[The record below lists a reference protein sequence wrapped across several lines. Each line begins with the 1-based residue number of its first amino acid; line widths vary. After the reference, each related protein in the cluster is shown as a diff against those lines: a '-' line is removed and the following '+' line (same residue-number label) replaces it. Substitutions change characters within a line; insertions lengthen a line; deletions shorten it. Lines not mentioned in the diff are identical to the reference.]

1 MIKRISVV
9 IPTYNRKNYL
19 SRLLAQLKKQVLSNV
34 EMSIIA
40 VVDGSTDGT
49 LEMLESEF
57 PEVSVVHGNGHW
69 WWTKSINEGCKFAL
83 KKESHAL
90 LLMNDH
96 AEIHE
101 KYMET
106 LLNGAEQQPGAIIGS
121 LNISRTIPHKI
132 YFSGVKH
139 IIWWKAKSV
148 RHHNIF
154 SPHENHLTGLH
165 PSILL
170 MGRGMLIPAPVFKK
184 IGFFDEKS
192 FPQYQADLDFVL
204 TAHENNIKT
213 FISWDSI
220 VYSHLELTGKGV
232 TYKKQS
238 FFAFLKSFFQEN
250 SIIIADQA
258 GDFKK
263 EILNIIRGNHPGY
276 YKTLTEKAHQIA
288 FKKYSFEV
296 NRIRIERNLNR
307 FL

>member
-1 MIKRISVV
+1 MKHSINKLTVI

-19 SRLLAQLKKQVLSNV
+19 SRLLAQLQNQVLRKV

-40 VVDGSTDGT
+40 VVDGSSDGT

-57 PEVSVVHGNGHW
+57 PEVSILQGNGHW

-83 KKESHAL
+83 KNKSDTV
-90 LLMNDH
+90 LLMNDDT
-96 AEIHE
+96 EIDE

-106 LLNGAEQQPGAIIGS
+106 LLNNAEQQPEAIIGS
-121 LNISRTIPHKI
+121 LNITRTKPHKI

-139 IIWWKAKSV
+139 ITWWKAKSA
-148 RHHNIF
+148 RYHHIF
-154 SPHENHLTGLH
+154 APYDNHLTGLH

-170 MGRGMLIPAPVFKK
+170 MGRGMLIPASVFEK

-192 FPQYQADLDFVL
+192 FPQYKADLDFVL

-213 FISWDSI
+213 FISWDAI

-238 FFAFLKSFFQEN
+238 FFTFLKSFFQEN
-250 SIIIADQA
+250 SMTNLVHSFRYYRKHCPFYLLFFSFFIDKLRLTCS
-258 GDFKK
+258 FLKK
-263 EILNIIRGNHPGY
+263 RNI
-276 YKTLTEKAHQIA
+276 
-288 FKKYSFEV
+288 
-296 NRIRIERNLNR
+296 
-307 FL
+307 